1 MKHFRRH
8 CKNVREYTV
17 SQNSSGEG
25 VVVHEQKGLKNHLL
39 HLSINT
45 IRNKKG
51 LELHMQRRFAVD
63 GSHVLLFK

>member
-1 MKHFRRH
+1 M
-8 CKNVREYTV
+8 REYTV
-17 SQNSSGEG
+17 SQNSFGEG
-25 VVVHEQKGLKNHLL
+25 VVVREQKGLKNHLP

-45 IRNKKG
+45 IRNEKG